1 MNINDFMNYTPKE
14 DLPIE
19 NNLKVKLDS
28 VRLNLNRETNDVK
41 GLWVEIE
48 GNYNALYIPLF
59 DGPNYQLDFFL
70 KQIGETKPSLEAINN
85 HKGDEIIVH
94 RYIHR
99 DEETG
104 KEYTNTSFNPKP
116 QEDVTSMLASRLGK

>member
-14 DLPIE
+14 DLPIG
-19 NNLKVKLDS
+19 NNQKVILDS
-28 VRLNLNRETNDVK
+28 VRLNINRETNEVK

-48 GNYNALYIPLF
+48 GNYNALYIPIF
-59 DGPNYQLDFFL
+59 EGANYQLDFFL
-70 KQIGETKPSLEAINN
+70 KQINELTPSLEAIAK
-85 HKGDEIIVH
+85 HKGEEITVH
-94 RYIHR
+94 RYINR

-116 QEDVTSMLASRLGK
+116 QEDTTSMLATRLGK